1 MATSL
6 NTTTE
11 KTTGGAKKYLDY
23 SGLNKLWDNIC
34 DKFSPKWQTVDFGF
48 LSNPTSDN
56 ELKTLQLPIRTLSP
70 APDDNGVIDHTQ
82 RLQKTLIFPQASA
95 DNAGVMS
102 AADKVKLDELST
114 SIEDA
119 ITIKSIKI
127 GNQLSGGTSHNATAL
142 TVDSNKALAFG
153 LSYDATND
161 YLSLI
166 DLNNSNTVLSRVRI
180 LEDAFKSAIFSDCDV
195 ITKNSKNYL
204 VFTLTIT
211 KQDGNTDVKTVEI
224 LVDDLISTYTAG
236 DGIKIEQTG
245 TSMDDNSTDTTI
257 TLIAPKTVSS
267 VNKIGGIIPKK
278 IYSNA
283 ITSTNWGNAT
293 GTTVPTVQALGT
305 STGRYFGVETD
316 NAGHAFVNV
325 PVVGFERGTETN
337 AAATVNNTAANGS
350 FTAMTGLEWSLSA
363 DGTKY
368 TLTPKYTDF
377 SVQTETVLSV
387 NANHAINQSDIALAG
402 NTNKS
407 ISYVKGLSVSDH
419 GITVNT
425 GSFNIKESELAFA
438 TDVNATAVTLVPG
451 TTTSVTPITGLT
463 KDAHHT
469 LKRTYTSITVADPA
483 SIELTYIVGL
493 KYQIP
498 S

>member
-34 DKFSPKWQTVDFGF
+34 DKFSPKWQTVDFDF
-48 LSNPTSDN
+48 LNNPTSDA

-70 APDDNGVIDHTQ
+70 APDNNGVIDHTQ
-82 RLQKTLIFPQASA
+82 RLQKTLVFPQASA

-102 AADKVKLDELST
+102 AADKKKLDDLST
-114 SIEDA
+114 SIEGA

-127 GNQLSGGTSHNATAL
+127 GNQLSGGSTFNATAL
-142 TVDSNKALAFG
+142 TADGNKALAFG
-153 LSYDATND
+153 LSYNADSD
-161 YLSLI
+161 LLSLV
-166 DLNNSNTVLSRVRI
+166 DLNNSKKALSQVHI
-180 LEDAFKSAIFSDCDV
+180 LGDAFKSAIFSDCEV
-195 ITKNSKNYL
+195 KYKNSNTYL
-204 VFTLTIT
+204 VFTLTIK
-211 KQDGNTDVKTVEI
+211 KQDGTDDVKTVEI
-224 LVDDLISTYTAG
+224 LVNDLISTYHAG
-236 DGIKIEQTG
+236 DGIKIDQT
-245 TSMDDNSTDTTI
+245 STDIDGSNTATTI
-257 TLIAPKTVSS
+257 TLIAPLTKDSKH
-267 VNKIGGIIPKK
+267 KIGGIIPKK
-278 IYSNA
+278 IYSNS
-283 ITSTNWGNAT
+283 ITDTDWGNAT
-293 GTTVPTVQALGT
+293 GTTVPTIQALGT

-325 PVVGFERGTETN
+325 PVVGFERGTDTN
-337 AAATVNNTAANGS
+337 ATATVNNTAANGS

-451 TTTSVTPITGLT
+451 TTTSITPITGLT

-469 LKRTYTSITVADPA
+469 LKRTYTSVTVADPA
-483 SIELTYIVGL
+483 SIELTYIAGL